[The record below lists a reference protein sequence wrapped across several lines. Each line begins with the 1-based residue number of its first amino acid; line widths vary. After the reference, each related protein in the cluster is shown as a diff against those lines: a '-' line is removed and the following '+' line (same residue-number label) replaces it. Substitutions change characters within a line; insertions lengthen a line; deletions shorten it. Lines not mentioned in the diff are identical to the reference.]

1 MTKQTYIPGTEP
13 TPDPAH
19 DPEISA
25 QVDAWQKAK
34 QEQRE
39 AADTTAIRHAKLLE
53 LLNDRGV
60 ARYPYTDPATGRK
73 RYVVVEAEPKAKL
86 TKPITQKP
94 KDERA
99 AEKRAEKREADE
111 AARVSHRKVDGDE
124 ARKKLKIT
132 VTAGGETV
140 DVSDVDPFA
149 KVRESMEAQR

>member
-86 TKPITQKP
+86 TKPIAQKP
-94 KDERA
+94 KDERK
-99 AEKRAEKREADE
+99 AEKRAEKRDVQL
-111 AARVSHRKVDGDE
+111 AASVEHRKVSRAEVEAEMGPTDPFRATREAME
-124 ARKKLKIT
+124 AR
-132 VTAGGETV
+132 
-140 DVSDVDPFA
+140 
-149 KVRESMEAQR
+149 